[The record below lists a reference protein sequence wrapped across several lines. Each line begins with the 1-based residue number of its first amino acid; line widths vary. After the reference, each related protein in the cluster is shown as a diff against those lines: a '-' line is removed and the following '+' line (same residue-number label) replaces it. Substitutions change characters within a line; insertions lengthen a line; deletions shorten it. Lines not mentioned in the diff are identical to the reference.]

1 MPQLILTADPDFL
14 DLALEE
20 ARNAASAVEVVA
32 RLAPGVLLLDCMEG
46 FWGLAESWRLDPPIF
61 VRHLN
66 PVDVTV
72 PLLGAED
79 DVFTIVDAAEA
90 ELAAMLEADLPFSV
104 QTRIFADLPYK
115 PFDVNRAVSTRL
127 QELSGAP
134 LDVRNPAQ
142 VISVVC
148 GQNDDGTGTKDE
160 RRKTNVDA
168 TPNPQSPI
176 PNPQYAFLG
185 LSFVDYNLSSWAGGE
200 RRFAREEGQVSR
212 AEFKLL
218 EALEAFHINL
228 PQRGIALDLG
238 AAPGGWTRVLRQ
250 REQFVT
256 AVDPAELDP
265 RLITD
270 KAIRHKRM
278 TAEAYLADEP
288 DEFDLIVNDMR
299 MDARDSARLMV
310 DYARQL
316 YPHGIAIMTF
326 KLPEQGRR
334 AVLDHAFN
342 ILREGYI
349 IAGARQLFHN
359 RSEITVYLQKS

>member
-1 MPQLILTADPDFL
+1 MPQLILTADPDFI
-14 DLALEE
+14 DLALDE
-20 ARNAASAVEVVA
+20 ARRAASAVEVAA

-46 FWGLAESWRLDPPIF
+46 FWGLAESWRIDPPIF

-66 PVDVTV
+66 PVDVTI
-72 PLLGAED
+72 PLRGAED
-79 DVFTIVDAAEA
+79 DVFAIVDAAEA
-90 ELAAMLEADLPFSV
+90 ELAGMLEADLPFSV
-104 QTRIFADLPYK
+104 QTRILADMPYK
-115 PFDVNRAVSTRL
+115 PFDINRALSDRL
-127 QELSGAP
+127 QKVSGAP
-134 LDVRNPAQ
+134 LNVRNPAQ
-142 VISVVC
+142 VVSVVC
-148 GQNDDGTGTKDE
+148 ADSGRQTA
-160 RRKTNVDA
+160 DA
-168 TPNPQSPI
+168 TPNPH
-176 PNPQYAFLG
+176 YAFLG
-185 LSFVDYNLSSWAGGE
+185 LSFVDYNLSGWAGGE
-200 RRFAREEGQVSR
+200 RRFAREANQVSR

-218 EALEAFHINL
+218 EALAAFHIDL
-228 PQRGIALDLG
+228 PPRGSALDLG

-256 AVDPAELDP
+256 AVDPAALDP
-265 RLITD
+265 RLEKD
-270 KAIRHKRM
+270 RGIRHKRM